1 MKTNPTCAKAECP
14 KEFPDN
20 LNFCQLCGARLTAV
34 VAEDPFKTVVAS
46 SSANRQDDLLY
57 VPEPPA
63 EEIDN
68 MKTSVV
74 SNIEIPE
81 IPASAPSE
89 PLPLPPI
96 FDEPQLAMPNFV
108 QTPKPNLESVSLPD
122 IEPDLEPDL
131 ENDATLISS
140 EVPNFDMTFT
150 GMPLP
155 SNSPYRS
162 PTDQLQASPF
172 EQPGSNPFDTPAPSQ
187 TPSFLEPESAPKND
201 PFGSPFNPSP
211 SPFGQ
216 QNQMEQAWTPPPAP
230 DANWSNQGVGQNTPF
245 QPPPIS
251 GGGQNQTLAIVSLVC
266 GILGILLSF
275 CCYGGIPLGI
285 AAAIIGF
292 LGMKN
297 VNSNPESYGGKG
309 MAIGGIVTGII
320 GFLISAGLILVIIL
334 LQFAK

>member
-46 SSANRQDDLLY
+46 SSASRQDDLLY
-57 VPEPPA
+57 VPESPV

-74 SNIEIPE
+74 SNVEIPE
-81 IPASAPSE
+81 IPPSAPSV

-96 FDEPQLAMPNFV
+96 FDEPKPATPNFV
-108 QTPKPNLESVSLPD
+108 QPPTPKVESVSL
-122 IEPDLEPDL
+122 PDL

-140 EVPNFDMTFT
+140 EVPDFDMTFT

-162 PTDQLQASPF
+162 PTDELQASPF
-172 EQPGSNPFDTPAPSQ
+172 EQPGSNPFETPASSQ
-187 TPSFLEPESAPKND
+187 TPSFMEPEASPQND
-201 PFGSPFNPSP
+201 PFGSPFNPPP

-216 QNQMEQAWTPPPAP
+216 RNQMEQAWTPPPAP

-251 GGGQNQTLAIVSLVC
+251 GGQNQTLPIVSLVF
-266 GILGILLSF
+266 GILSV
-275 CCYGGIPLGI
+275 CCYISPVTGAVALITGYLGI
-285 AAAIIGF
+285 
-292 LGMKN
+292 KN
-297 VNSNPESYGGKG
+297 INNDPGQFGGKG
-309 MAIGGIVTGII
+309 LAIAGMIVGGIFFAFGLLYWVYILFVI
-320 GFLISAGLILVIIL
+320 GMVASGNL
-334 LQFAK
+334 K

>member
-20 LNFCQLCGARLTAV
+20 LNFCQLCGARIIAV
-34 VAEDPFKTVVAS
+34 VAADPFKTVVAS
-46 SSANRQDDLLY
+46 SSANREDDLLY
-57 VPEPPA
+57 VPESPV

-96 FDEPQLAMPNFV
+96 FDEPKPVTPNFV
-108 QTPKPNLESVSLPD
+108 QPATPVDSVPLPD
-122 IEPDLEPDL
+122 I

-172 EQPGSNPFDTPAPSQ
+172 EQPGSNPFDTPASNQ
-187 TPSFLEPESAPKND
+187 APSFMEPEASPQND
-201 PFGSPFNPSP
+201 PLGSPFNPPP

-251 GGGQNQTLAIVSLVC
+251 GQGQNQTLAIVSLVC
-266 GILGILLSF
+266 GVLGLCCGISGIAAIITGVMQRNNIKADPNQYGGGGMALAGIILGGISVLLMILGIL
-275 CCYGGIPLGI
+275 IQILGI
-285 AAAIIGF
+285 A
-292 LGMKN
+292 LG
-297 VNSNPESYGGKG
+297 
-309 MAIGGIVTGII
+309 
-320 GFLISAGLILVIIL
+320 
-334 LQFAK
+334 

>member
-57 VPEPPA
+57 VPESPV

-81 IPASAPSE
+81 IPPSAPSL

-96 FDEPQLAMPNFV
+96 FDEPKPATPNFA
-108 QTPKPNLESVSLPD
+108 QTPTPNVESVSLPD
-122 IEPDLEPDL
+122 I

-162 PTDQLQASPF
+162 PTDELQASPF
-172 EQPGSNPFDTPAPSQ
+172 EQPGSNPFDTPASSQ
-187 TPSFLEPESAPKND
+187 TPSFMEPESTPQND
-201 PFGSPFNPSP
+201 PFGSPFNPPP

-216 QNQMEQAWTPPPAP
+216 RNQMEQAWTPPPAP

-251 GGGQNQTLAIVSLVC
+251 GGQNLTLAIVSLVC
-266 GILGILLSF
+266 GILGVLLSF
-275 CCYGGIPLGI
+275 CCYGGIPFGI
-285 AAAIIGF
+285 AAVITGF

-309 MAIGGIVTGII
+309 MAIGGIVSGII
-320 GFLISAGLILVIIL
+320 GFLISAGLILLIIS